1 MSRSVLGVHLGPIV
15 GVGLKIAQ
23 QCCNAAAVLLILNMD
38 LDNLKTFLEVA
49 RLGSF
54 SRAAEKVLR
63 SQPAV
68 SAQIR
73 QLEQEYGKR
82 LFDRNAKSV
91 RLTPAGEIVF
101 DYAQQLLTLQTRAQQ
116 AVAEQDGIRS
126 GTLSIGANEGTF
138 LYVLPRVLAK
148 YHKQFPKVKISVYRS
163 FTHKVTTKVEEGAV
177 DLGILTMPVK
187 SPSLEV
193 IPVFRDRIL
202 LMAGSASP
210 LFGKKT
216 ATLEEF
222 AAQPIILPKTGSIR
236 KLMEKNLRPFRD
248 NLNVTMEL
256 TSVVMIKRFV
266 RAGFG
271 VSLICRSFA
280 AENVQR
286 GEVKLLQIEGLDLWR
301 ELALVYRKDR
311 SLPLI
316 ASAFVEVA
324 RKELAVQSVK

>member
-1 MSRSVLGVHLGPIV
+1 
-15 GVGLKIAQ
+15 
-23 QCCNAAAVLLILNMD
+23 MD
-38 LDNLKTFLEVA
+38 LDNLKTFIEVA
-49 RLGSF
+49 RLASF

-73 QLEQEYGKR
+73 QLEQEYGQR
-82 LFDRNAKSV
+82 LFDRSAKSV
-91 RLTPAGEIVF
+91 RLTPAGEVVLN
-101 DYAQQLLTLQTRAQQ
+101 YANQLLSLQARSIQE
-116 AVAEQDGIRS
+116 VSEQDGVRS

-163 FTHKVTTKVEEGAV
+163 FTHKVTEKVEEGAV
-177 DLGILTMPVK
+177 DLGVLTMPVK

-202 LMAGSASP
+202 LMAGPTSP
-210 LFGKKT
+210 LFKKKS
-216 ATLEEF
+216 ATLEEL

-236 KLMEKNLRPFRD
+236 KIMEKQLRPYRD

-271 VSLICRSFA
+271 VSLICRNFA
-280 AENVQR
+280 AENVR
-286 GEVKLLQIEGLDLWR
+286 RDEVRLLKVEGLDLWR

-311 SLPLI
+311 SLPSI
-316 ASAFVEVA
+316 ASAFVELA
-324 RKELAVQSVK
+324 RKELAVQSAEISTL

>member
-1 MSRSVLGVHLGPIV
+1 LRV
-15 GVGLKIAQ
+15 
-23 QCCNAAAVLLILNMD
+23 D
-38 LDNLKTFLEVA
+38 LDNLKTFIEVA
-49 RLGSF
+49 RLASF

-73 QLEQEYGKR
+73 QLEQEYGQR
-82 LFDRNAKSV
+82 LFDRSAKSV
-91 RLTPAGEIVF
+91 RLTPAGEVVLN
-101 DYAQQLLTLQTRAQQ
+101 YANQLLSLQARSIQE
-116 AVAEQDGIRS
+116 VSEQDGVRS

-163 FTHKVTTKVEEGAV
+163 FTHKVTEKVEEGAV
-177 DLGILTMPVK
+177 DLGVLTMPVK

-202 LMAGSASP
+202 LMAGPTSP
-210 LFGKKT
+210 LFKKKS
-216 ATLEEF
+216 ATLEEL

-236 KLMEKNLRPFRD
+236 KIMEKQLRPYRD

-271 VSLICRSFA
+271 VSLICRNFA
-280 AENVQR
+280 AENVR
-286 GEVKLLQIEGLDLWR
+286 RDEVRLLKVEGLDLWR

-316 ASAFVEVA
+316 ASAFVDVA
-324 RKELAVQSVK
+324 RKELAVQSAE

>member
-1 MSRSVLGVHLGPIV
+1 
-15 GVGLKIAQ
+15 
-23 QCCNAAAVLLILNMD
+23 MD
-38 LDNLKTFLEVA
+38 LDQLKTFVEVA
-49 RLGSF
+49 RLGNF

-73 QLEQEYGKR
+73 QLEQEYGQR

-91 RLTPAGEIVF
+91 RLTPAGEVVL
-101 DYAQQLLTLQTRAQQ
+101 DYARQLLALQAKSQRA
-116 AVAEQDGIRS
+116 VSEQDSVRS

-163 FTHKVTTKVEEGAV
+163 FTHKVTGKVEEGAV
-177 DLGILTMPVK
+177 DLAVLTMPVK
-187 SPSLEV
+187 STSLEI

-202 LMAGSASP
+202 LMTGPTSP
-210 LFGKKT
+210 LFRQKS
-216 ATLEEF
+216 ATLEEV
-222 AAQPIILPKTGSIR
+222 AAQPIIVPKTGSIR
-236 KLMEKNLRPFRD
+236 KLMERHLRPFRED
-248 NLNVTMEL
+248 LNVTMEL

-286 GEVKLLQIEGLDLWR
+286 GEVRLLKIEGLDLWR

-311 SLPLI
+311 SLPMV
-316 ASAFVEVA
+316 ASAFVEIA

>member
-1 MSRSVLGVHLGPIV
+1 
-15 GVGLKIAQ
+15 
-23 QCCNAAAVLLILNMD
+23 MD
-38 LDNLKTFLEVA
+38 LDNLKTFIEVA
-49 RLGSF
+49 RLASF

-73 QLEQEYGKR
+73 QLEQEYGQR
-82 LFDRNAKSV
+82 LLDRSAKSV
-91 RLTPAGEIVF
+91 RLTPAGEVVF
-101 DYAQQLLTLQTRAQQ
+101 DYANQLLALQARSLQ
-116 AVAEQDGIRS
+116 AVAEQDGVRS

-138 LYVLPRVLAK
+138 LYVLPKVLAK

-163 FTHKVTTKVEEGAV
+163 FTHKVAEKVEEGTV
-177 DLGILTMPVK
+177 DLGVLTMPVK

-193 IPVFRDRIL
+193 LPVFRDRIL
-202 LMAGSASP
+202 LMVGPASP
-210 LFGKKT
+210 LFKKKS
-216 ATLEEF
+216 ATLEEL

-236 KLMEKNLRPFRD
+236 KIMEKQLRPYRD

-271 VSLICRSFA
+271 VSLICRNFA
-280 AENVQR
+280 AENVR
-286 GEVKLLQIEGLDLWR
+286 RDEVRLLKVEGLDLWR

-324 RKELAVQSVK
+324 RKELAVEAAAISAL

>member
-1 MSRSVLGVHLGPIV
+1 
-15 GVGLKIAQ
+15 
-23 QCCNAAAVLLILNMD
+23 MD
-38 LDNLKTFLEVA
+38 LDNLKTFIEVA
-49 RLGSF
+49 KLGSF

-73 QLEQEYGKR
+73 QLEQEYGQR
-82 LFDRNAKSV
+82 LFDRSAKSV
-91 RLTPAGEIVF
+91 RLTSAGEVVL
-101 DYAQQLLTLQTRAQQ
+101 DYARQLLALQAKAQRE
-116 AVAEQDGIRS
+116 VSEQDGIRS

-138 LYVLPRVLAK
+138 LYVLPRALAK

-163 FTHKVTTKVEEGAV
+163 FTHKVAEKVEEGV
-177 DLGILTMPVK
+177 LDLGILTMPVK

-202 LMAGSASP
+202 LMVGSGSP
-210 LFGKKT
+210 LFRKRS
-216 ATLEEF
+216 ATLEEL
-222 AAQPIILPKTGSIR
+222 AAQPVILPKTGSIR
-236 KLMEKNLRPFRD
+236 KLMEKHLRPFRED
-248 NLNVTMEL
+248 LNVTMEL
-256 TSVVMIKRFV
+256 TSVVMIKQFV
-266 RAGFG
+266 RLGFG

-280 AENVQR
+280 GQNVRR
-286 GEVKLLQIEGLDLWR
+286 GEVRLLEIEGLDLWR

-324 RKELAVQSVK
+324 RKELAVQSAK

>member
-1 MSRSVLGVHLGPIV
+1 
-15 GVGLKIAQ
+15 
-23 QCCNAAAVLLILNMD
+23 MD
-38 LDNLKTFLEVA
+38 LDNLKTFIEVA
-49 RLGSF
+49 RLASF

-73 QLEQEYGKR
+73 QLEQEYGQR
-82 LFDRNAKSV
+82 LFDRSAKSV
-91 RLTPAGEIVF
+91 RLTPAGEVVF
-101 DYAQQLLTLQTRAQQ
+101 NYANQLLALQAKSLQ
-116 AVAEQDGIRS
+116 AVSEQDGVRS

-138 LYVLPRVLAK
+138 LYVLPKVLAR

-163 FTHKVTTKVEEGAV
+163 FTHKVTEKVEEGTV
-177 DLGILTMPVK
+177 DLGVLTMPVK
-187 SPSLEV
+187 SPSLEA

-202 LMAGSASP
+202 LMAGPASP
-210 LFGKKT
+210 LFKKKS
-216 ATLEEF
+216 ATLEELS
-222 AAQPIILPKTGSIR
+222 AEPIILPKTGSIR
-236 KLMEKNLRPFRD
+236 KIMEKNLRPFRD

-271 VSLICRSFA
+271 VSLICRNFA
-280 AENVQR
+280 AENVR
-286 GEVKLLQIEGLDLWR
+286 RDEVRLLKVEGLDLWR

-324 RKELAVQSVK
+324 RKELAVQSAE

>member
-1 MSRSVLGVHLGPIV
+1 
-15 GVGLKIAQ
+15 
-23 QCCNAAAVLLILNMD
+23 MD
-38 LDNLKTFLEVA
+38 LDNLKTFIEVA
-49 RLGSF
+49 RLASF

-73 QLEQEYGKR
+73 QLEQEYGQR
-82 LFDRNAKSV
+82 LFDRSAKSV
-91 RLTPAGEIVF
+91 RLTPAGEVVF
-101 DYAQQLLTLQTRAQQ
+101 DYANQLLSLQARSIQ
-116 AVAEQDGIRS
+116 AVSEQDGVRS

-138 LYVLPRVLAK
+138 LYVLPKVLTK

-163 FTHKVTTKVEEGAV
+163 FTHKVAEKVEEGTV
-177 DLGILTMPVK
+177 DLGVLTMPVK

-193 IPVFRDRIL
+193 IPFFRDRIL
-202 LMAGSASP
+202 LMVGPSSSLFKKKSA
-210 LFGKKT
+210 T
-216 ATLEEF
+216 WEEV
-222 AAQPIILPKTGSIR
+222 AAEPIILPKTGSIR
-236 KLMEKNLRPFRD
+236 KLMEKNLRPYRE

-271 VSLICRSFA
+271 VSLVCRNFA
-280 AENVQR
+280 AENVR
-286 GEVKLLQIEGLDLWR
+286 RDEVRLLKVEGLDLCR

-316 ASAFVEVA
+316 ASSFVDAA
-324 RKELAVQSVK
+324 RKELATQATE

>member
-1 MSRSVLGVHLGPIV
+1 
-15 GVGLKIAQ
+15 
-23 QCCNAAAVLLILNMD
+23 MD
-38 LDNLKTFLEVA
+38 LDNLKTFIEVA
-49 RLGSF
+49 KLGSF

-73 QLEQEYGKR
+73 QLEQEYGQR
-82 LFDRNAKSV
+82 LFDRSAKSV
-91 RLTPAGEIVF
+91 RLTPAGEVVL
-101 DYAQQLLTLQTRAQQ
+101 DYAHQLLTLQARSQQ
-116 AVAEQDGIRS
+116 AVAEQDGVRT

-163 FTHKVTTKVEEGAV
+163 FTHKVTGKVEEGTV
-177 DLGILTMPVK
+177 DLGVLTMPVK
-187 SPSLEV
+187 SPSLEI

-202 LMAGSASP
+202 LMAGPASP
-210 LFGKKT
+210 LFRQSS
-216 ATLEEF
+216 ATLKEF
-222 AAQPIILPKTGSIR
+222 AAEPIILPKTGSIR
-236 KLMEKNLRPFRD
+236 KLMEKHLRPFRD
-248 NLNVTMEL
+248 DLNVTMEL

-280 AENVQR
+280 AENIQR
-286 GEVKLLQIEGLDLWR
+286 REVKLLKIEGLDLWR
-301 ELALVYRKDR
+301 ELALVFRKDR
-311 SLPLI
+311 SLPMI

-324 RKELAVQSVK
+324 RKELAQQAERGGVPVLNDVH

>member
-1 MSRSVLGVHLGPIV
+1 
-15 GVGLKIAQ
+15 
-23 QCCNAAAVLLILNMD
+23 MD
-38 LDNLKTFLEVA
+38 LDNLKTFIEVA

-73 QLEQEYGKR
+73 QLEQEYGQR

-91 RLTPAGEIVF
+91 RLTPAGDVVL
-101 DYAQQLLTLQTRAQQ
+101 DYARQLLALQAKSHQ
-116 AVAEQDGIRS
+116 AVSEQDGVRS

-138 LYVLPRVLAK
+138 LYVLPKILAR

-163 FTHKVTTKVEEGAV
+163 FTHKVTEKVEEGAV
-177 DLGILTMPVK
+177 DLGVLTMPVK

-202 LMAGSASP
+202 LMVGPSSP
-210 LFGKKT
+210 LFGET
-216 ATLEEF
+216 SATLEEF
-222 AAQPIILPKTGSIR
+222 AAQPIILPKTGSMR
-236 KLMEKNLRPFRD
+236 KLMEKHLRPFREE
-248 NLNVTMEL
+248 LNATMEL

-280 AENVQR
+280 AENVR
-286 GEVKLLQIEGLDLWR
+286 RHEVRLLKIEGLDLWR

-316 ASAFVEVA
+316 ASAFVDSA
-324 RKELAVQSVK
+324 RKELAVESA

>member
-1 MSRSVLGVHLGPIV
+1 MDAATSPI
-15 GVGLKIAQ
+15 
-23 QCCNAAAVLLILNMD
+23 CSLLITDMD
-38 LDNLKTFLEVA
+38 LDNLKTFMEVA
-49 RLGSF
+49 KLGNF

-73 QLEQEYGKR
+73 QLEQEYGHR

-91 RLTPAGEIVF
+91 RLTPAGEVVLE
-101 DYAQQLLTLQTRAQQ
+101 YARQLLALQTQSLQ
-116 AVAEQDGIRS
+116 AVSEHSGIRN

-138 LYVLPRVLAK
+138 LYVLPAALAK

-163 FTHKVTTKVEEGAV
+163 FTHKVTGKVEDGSIDLAV
-177 DLGILTMPVK
+177 VTMPVK
-187 SPSLEV
+187 SQSLEV
-193 IPVFRDRIL
+193 VPVFRDRIL
-202 LMAGSASP
+202 LMVGPASP
-210 LFGKKT
+210 LFAKAS
-216 ATLEEF
+216 ATLQEI

-236 KLMEKNLRPFRD
+236 KLIEKHLRPFRD
-248 NLNVTMEL
+248 ELNITMEL

-266 RAGFG
+266 RADFG

-280 AENVQR
+280 ERNVQR
-286 GEVKLLQIEGLDLWR
+286 NEVKLLKVEGLDLWR

-316 ASAFVEVA
+316 ASAFVEIA
-324 RKELAVQSVK
+324 RRELAVQSAK